1 MDLKNIKLVTKLM
14 VGFAIVLVLAAG
26 QSLFA
31 VYGTTQLSQN
41 SSEIADEWL
50 PGTYYNGALGTHISR
65 LRTLQFQFVGSF
77 SQSDRLTLESA
88 LTDEIAIAA
97 EALKS
102 YAKLSHGGPE
112 AAHFEAV
119 QKHWASLN
127 EQHKTIMDLARQ
139 RRDEEALDLIR
150 GDSRA
155 SYMALMQELAELSDI
170 AKAGATKARDTSAML
185 QSIVFY
191 GNLIALAITI
201 LLGVFIARSLCRSI
215 SGGVNYAAHIATKV
229 AQGDLTTRIVPNTRD
244 EVGLLLLSIRDM
256 QTALIQVVGQVRNGA
271 VTVSNASSE
280 IALGNQDLSSRTES
294 QASSLEQTA
303 SSMEELSSTI
313 QQNAENA
320 RQANQLA
327 QTAQKVALKGGEVVA
342 EVVDTMKGIND
353 SSRKIAD
360 IISVI
365 DGIAFQTNIL
375 ALNAAVEAARAGE
388 QGRGFAVVAGEVRSL
403 AGRSAEAAKQIK
415 SLIDTSVTRV
425 ELGSKLVDHAG
436 TTMHEVVTAIRR
448 VNDIIGEISA
458 ASSDQSSGVRQVS
471 EAVNNMDRTT
481 QQNAALV
488 EEMAAAAA
496 SLKNEAEELVESVAV
511 FKMGTSEASNRT
523 AQQAP
528 RELQASQRK
537 QLGYTQATASS

>member
-1 MDLKNIKLVTKLM
+1 MDLKDVKLVTKLM
-14 VGFAIVLVLAAG
+14 VGFAVVLVLATG
-26 QSLFA
+26 QNMFA
-31 VYGTTQLSQN
+31 LYGTTQLSQN
-41 SSEIADEWL
+41 SREIADEWL
-50 PGTYYNGALGTHISR
+50 PGTYYNGTLGTHISR
-65 LRTLQFQFVGSF
+65 LRTLQFQYVGSF
-77 SQSDRLTLESA
+77 SQTDRLTLEN
-88 LTDEIAIAA
+88 TQNDEIATAD
-97 EALKS
+97 EALRNYKL
-102 YAKLSHGGPE
+102 LSHGGPE
-112 AAHFEAV
+112 TEHFEAV
-119 QKHWASLN
+119 QKHWGKLI

-155 SYMALMQELAELSDI
+155 TYIAMMKELAELSDI
-170 AKAGATKARDTSAML
+170 AKAGATQARDTSALL
-185 QSIVFY
+185 QNLVFY
-191 GNLIALAITI
+191 GNLISLAITI
-201 LLGVFIARSLCRSI
+201 VLGVAIARSLCRSI
-215 SGGVNYAAHIATKV
+215 SGGVNYAAQIATKV

-244 EVGLLLLSIRDM
+244 EVGLLLLSIKDM
-256 QTALIQVVGQVRNGA
+256 QTALIQVVSQVRNGS
-271 VTVSNASSE
+271 VSVSNASSG
-280 IALGNQDLSSRTES
+280 IAHGNQDLSARTES

-313 QQNAENA
+313 QQNADNA

-327 QTAQKVALKGGEVVA
+327 QNAQTVALKGGEVVA

-360 IISVI
+360 IIGVI

-425 ELGSKLVDHAG
+425 EQGSKLVDHAG
-436 TTMHEVVTAIRR
+436 ATMHEVVTAIRR

-458 ASSDQSSGVRQVS
+458 ASSDQSNGVRQVS

-488 EEMAAAAA
+488 EEMAAAAT
-496 SLKNEAEELVESVAV
+496 SLKNQAEELVESVAV
-511 FKMGTSEASNRT
+511 FKMGATEASNRT
-523 AQQAP
+523 TQQAP

-537 QLGYTQATASS
+537 QLGYTQATISS

>member
-88 LTDEIAIAA
+88 LTDEIALAA

-155 SYMALMQELAELSDI
+155 SYMALMQELEELSVI

-425 ELGSKLVDHAG
+425 EQGSKLVDHAG

>member
-244 EVGLLLLSIRDM
+244 EVGLLLLSIKDM

>member
-41 SSEIADEWL
+41 SSEIANEWL
-50 PGTYYNGALGTHISR
+50 PGTYYNGTLGTHISR
-65 LRTLQFQFVGSF
+65 MRTLQFQFVGSF
-77 SQSDRLTLESA
+77 SQTDRLTLENA
-88 LTDEIAIAA
+88 LTDEIAIAG
-97 EALKS
+97 EALQS
-102 YAKLSHGGPE
+102 YAKLSHGGTE

-119 QKHWASLN
+119 QKHWSSLT

-155 SYMALMQELAELSDI
+155 SYIALMQELAELSDI

-313 QQNAENA
+313 QQNADNA
-320 RQANQLA
+320 KQANQLA
-327 QTAQKVALKGGEVVA
+327 QTAQTVALKGGEVVA

-415 SLIDTSVTRV
+415 GLIDTSVTRV
-425 ELGSKLVDHAG
+425 EQGSKLVDHAG

-496 SLKNEAEELVESVAV
+496 SLKSQAEELVESVAV
-511 FKMGTSEASNRT
+511 FKMGTSEASTRT
-523 AQQAP
+523 PQQAP

-537 QLGYTQATASS
+537 QLGYTQATESS

>member
-41 SSEIADEWL
+41 SSEIANEWL
-50 PGTYYNGALGTHISR
+50 PGTYYNGTLGTHISR
-65 LRTLQFQFVGSF
+65 MRTLQFQFVGSF
-77 SQSDRLTLESA
+77 SQTDRLTLENA
-88 LTDEIAIAA
+88 LTDEIAIAG
-97 EALKS
+97 EALQS
-102 YAKLSHGGPE
+102 YAKLSHGGTE

-119 QKHWASLN
+119 QKHWSSLT

-139 RRDEEALDLIR
+139 RRDEEALDIIR
-150 GDSRA
+150 GESRA
-155 SYMALMQELAELSDI
+155 SYIALMHELAELSDI

-256 QTALIQVVGQVRNGA
+256 QTALIQVVGQVRTGA

-313 QQNAENA
+313 QQNADNA
-320 RQANQLA
+320 KQANQLA
-327 QTAQKVALKGGEVVA
+327 QTAQSVALKGGEVVA

-415 SLIDTSVTRV
+415 GLIDTSVTRV
-425 ELGSKLVDHAG
+425 EQGSKLVDHAG

-496 SLKNEAEELVESVAV
+496 SLKSQAEELVESVAV
-511 FKMGTSEASNRT
+511 FKMGTSEASTRT
-523 AQQAP
+523 PQQAP

-537 QLGYTQATASS
+537 QLGYTQATASP

>member
-41 SSEIADEWL
+41 SSEIANEWL
-50 PGTYYNGALGTHISR
+50 PGTYYNGTLGTHISR
-65 LRTLQFQFVGSF
+65 MRTLQFQFVGSF
-77 SQSDRLTLESA
+77 SQTDRLTLENA
-88 LTDEIAIAA
+88 LTDEITTAG
-97 EALKS
+97 EALQS

-119 QKHWASLN
+119 QKHWVSLN

-155 SYMALMQELAELSDI
+155 SYMALMQELAKLSDI

-327 QTAQKVALKGGEVVA
+327 QTAQTVALKGGEVVA

-415 SLIDTSVTRV
+415 GLIDTSVTRV
-425 ELGSKLVDHAG
+425 EQGSKLVDHAG

-523 AQQAP
+523 SQQAP

-537 QLGYTQATASS
+537 QLGYTQTTASS

>member
-1 MDLKNIKLVTKLM
+1 MDLKDVKLVTKLM
-14 VGFAIVLVLAAG
+14 VGFAVVLVLATG
-26 QSLFA
+26 QNMFA
-31 VYGTTQLSQN
+31 LYGTTQLSQN
-41 SSEIADEWL
+41 SREIADEWL
-50 PGTYYNGALGTHISR
+50 PGTYYNGTLGTHISR
-65 LRTLQFQFVGSF
+65 LRTLQFQYVGSF
-77 SQSDRLTLESA
+77 SQTDRLTLEN
-88 LTDEIAIAA
+88 TQNDEIATAD
-97 EALKS
+97 EALRNYKL
-102 YAKLSHGGPE
+102 LSHGGPE
-112 AAHFEAV
+112 TEHFEAV
-119 QKHWASLN
+119 QKHWGKLI
-127 EQHKTIMDLARQ
+127 EHHKTIMDLARQ

-155 SYMALMQELAELSDI
+155 TYIAMMKELAELSDI
-170 AKAGATKARDTSAML
+170 AKAGATQARDTSALL
-185 QSIVFY
+185 QNLVFY
-191 GNLIALAITI
+191 GNLISLAITI
-201 LLGVFIARSLCRSI
+201 VLGVAIARSLCRSI
-215 SGGVNYAAHIATKV
+215 SGGVNYAAQIATKV

-244 EVGLLLLSIRDM
+244 EVGLLLLSIKDM
-256 QTALIQVVGQVRNGA
+256 QTALIQVVSQVRNGS
-271 VTVSNASSE
+271 VSVSNASSE
-280 IALGNQDLSSRTES
+280 IAHGNQDLSARTES

-313 QQNAENA
+313 QQNADNA

-327 QTAQKVALKGGEVVA
+327 QNAQTVALKGGEVVA

-360 IISVI
+360 IIGVI

-425 ELGSKLVDHAG
+425 EQGSKLVDHAG
-436 TTMHEVVTAIRR
+436 ATMHEVVTAIRR

-458 ASSDQSSGVRQVS
+458 ASSDQSNGVRQVS

-488 EEMAAAAA
+488 EEMAAAAT
-496 SLKNEAEELVESVAV
+496 SLKNQAEELVESVAV
-511 FKMGTSEASNRT
+511 FKMGAAEASNRT
-523 AQQAP
+523 TQQAP

-537 QLGYTQATASS
+537 QLGYTQATISS

>member
-1 MDLKNIKLVTKLM
+1 MDLKDVKLVTKLM
-14 VGFAIVLVLAAG
+14 VGFAVVLVLATG
-26 QSLFA
+26 QNMFA
-31 VYGTTQLSQN
+31 LYGTTQLSQN
-41 SSEIADEWL
+41 SREIADEWL
-50 PGTYYNGALGTHISR
+50 PGTYYNGTLGTHISR
-65 LRTLQFQFVGSF
+65 LRTLQFQYVGSF
-77 SQSDRLTLESA
+77 SQTDRLTLEN
-88 LTDEIAIAA
+88 TQNDEIATAD
-97 EALKS
+97 EALRNYKL
-102 YAKLSHGGPE
+102 LSHGGPE
-112 AAHFEAV
+112 TEHFEAV
-119 QKHWASLN
+119 QKHWGKLI
-127 EQHKTIMDLARQ
+127 EHHKTIMDLARQ

-155 SYMALMQELAELSDI
+155 TYIAMMKELAELSDI
-170 AKAGATKARDTSAML
+170 AKAGATQARDTSALL
-185 QSIVFY
+185 QNLVFY
-191 GNLIALAITI
+191 GNLISLAITI
-201 LLGVFIARSLCRSI
+201 VLGVAIARSLCRSI
-215 SGGVNYAAHIATKV
+215 SGGVNYAAQIATKV

-244 EVGLLLLSIRDM
+244 EVGLLLLSIKDM
-256 QTALIQVVGQVRNGA
+256 QTALIQVVSQVRNGS
-271 VTVSNASSE
+271 VSVSNASSE
-280 IALGNQDLSSRTES
+280 IAHGNQDLSARTES

-313 QQNAENA
+313 QQNADNA

-327 QTAQKVALKGGEVVA
+327 QNAQTVALKGGEVVA

-360 IISVI
+360 IIGVI

-425 ELGSKLVDHAG
+425 EQGSKLVDHAG
-436 TTMHEVVTAIRR
+436 ATMHEVVTAIRR

-458 ASSDQSSGVRQVS
+458 ASSDQSNGVRQVS

-488 EEMAAAAA
+488 EEMAAAAT
-496 SLKNEAEELVESVAV
+496 SLKNQAEELVESVAV
-511 FKMGTSEASNRT
+511 FKMGATEASNRT
-523 AQQAP
+523 TQQAP

-537 QLGYTQATASS
+537 QLGYTQATISS

>member
-77 SQSDRLTLESA
+77 SQTDRLMLESA
-88 LTDEIAIAA
+88 LTDEIALAA

-201 LLGVFIARSLCRSI
+201 LLGVFIARSLSRSI
-215 SGGVNYAAHIATKV
+215 SGGVNYAAHIATRV

-425 ELGSKLVDHAG
+425 EQGSKLVDHAG

>member
-41 SSEIADEWL
+41 SSEIANEWL
-50 PGTYYNGALGTHISR
+50 PGTYYNGTLGTHISR
-65 LRTLQFQFVGSF
+65 MRTLQFQFVGSF
-77 SQSDRLTLESA
+77 SQTDRHTLENA
-88 LTDEIAIAA
+88 LTDEIAIAG
-97 EALKS
+97 EALQS
-102 YAKLSHGGPE
+102 YAKLSHGGTE

-119 QKHWASLN
+119 QKHWSSLT

-155 SYMALMQELAELSDI
+155 SYIALMQELAELSDI

-313 QQNAENA
+313 QQNADNA
-320 RQANQLA
+320 KQANQLA
-327 QTAQKVALKGGEVVA
+327 QTAQSVALKGGEVVA

-375 ALNAAVEAARAGE
+375 ALNAAV
-388 QGRGFAVVAGEVRSL
+388 
-403 AGRSAEAAKQIK
+403 
-415 SLIDTSVTRV
+415 
-425 ELGSKLVDHAG
+425 
-436 TTMHEVVTAIRR
+436 
-448 VNDIIGEISA
+448 
-458 ASSDQSSGVRQVS
+458 
-471 EAVNNMDRTT
+471 
-481 QQNAALV
+481 
-488 EEMAAAAA
+488 
-496 SLKNEAEELVESVAV
+496 
-511 FKMGTSEASNRT
+511 
-523 AQQAP
+523 
-528 RELQASQRK
+528 
-537 QLGYTQATASS
+537 

>member
-155 SYMALMQELAELSDI
+155 SYMALMQELEELSVI

-425 ELGSKLVDHAG
+425 EQGSKLVDHAG

>member
-1 MDLKNIKLVTKLM
+1 
-14 VGFAIVLVLAAG
+14 
-26 QSLFA
+26 
-31 VYGTTQLSQN
+31 
-41 SSEIADEWL
+41 
-50 PGTYYNGALGTHISR
+50 
-65 LRTLQFQFVGSF
+65 
-77 SQSDRLTLESA
+77 
-88 LTDEIAIAA
+88 
-97 EALKS
+97 
-102 YAKLSHGGPE
+102 
-112 AAHFEAV
+112 
-119 QKHWASLN
+119 
-127 EQHKTIMDLARQ
+127 
-139 RRDEEALDLIR
+139 
-150 GDSRA
+150 
-155 SYMALMQELAELSDI
+155 MALMQELAKLSDI

-327 QTAQKVALKGGEVVA
+327 QTAQTVALKGGEVVA

-415 SLIDTSVTRV
+415 GLIDTSVTRV
-425 ELGSKLVDHAG
+425 EQGSKLVDHAG

-511 FKMGTSEASNRT
+511 FKMGTSEESNRT
-523 AQQAP
+523 PQQAP

-537 QLGYTQATASS
+537 QLGYTQATESS

>member
-41 SSEIADEWL
+41 SSEIANEWL
-50 PGTYYNGALGTHISR
+50 PGTYYNGTLGTHISR
-65 LRTLQFQFVGSF
+65 MRTLQFQFVGSF
-77 SQSDRLTLESA
+77 SQTDRLTLENA

-155 SYMALMQELAELSDI
+155 SYIALMHELAELSDI
-170 AKAGATKARDTSAML
+170 AKAGVTKARDTSAML

-215 SGGVNYAAHIATKV
+215 SGGVSYAAHIATKV

-327 QTAQKVALKGGEVVA
+327 QTAQTVALKGGEVVA

-415 SLIDTSVTRV
+415 GLIDTSVTRV
-425 ELGSKLVDHAG
+425 EQGSKLVDHAG

-523 AQQAP
+523 PQQAP

-537 QLGYTQATASS
+537 QLGYTQATTSS

>member
-41 SSEIADEWL
+41 SSEIANEWL
-50 PGTYYNGALGTHISR
+50 PGTYYNGTLGTHISR
-65 LRTLQFQFVGSF
+65 MRTLQFQFVGSF
-77 SQSDRLTLESA
+77 SQTDRLTLENA
-88 LTDEIAIAA
+88 LTDEIAIAG
-97 EALKS
+97 EALQS
-102 YAKLSHGGPE
+102 YAKLSHGGTE

-119 QKHWASLN
+119 QKHWSNLT

-139 RRDEEALDLIR
+139 RRDEEALDIIR

-155 SYMALMQELAELSDI
+155 SYIALMHELAELSDI

-313 QQNAENA
+313 QQNADNA
-320 RQANQLA
+320 KQANQLA
-327 QTAQKVALKGGEVVA
+327 QTAQTVALKGGEVVA

-415 SLIDTSVTRV
+415 GLIDTSVTRV
-425 ELGSKLVDHAG
+425 EQGSKLVDHAG

-496 SLKNEAEELVESVAV
+496 SLKSQAEELVESVAV
-511 FKMGTSEASNRT
+511 FKMGTSEASTRT
-523 AQQAP
+523 PQQVP
-528 RELQASQRK
+528 RELQGSQRK

>member
-41 SSEIADEWL
+41 SSEIANEWL
-50 PGTYYNGALGTHISR
+50 PGTYYNGTLGTHISR
-65 LRTLQFQFVGSF
+65 MRTLQFQFVGSF
-77 SQSDRLTLESA
+77 SQTDRLTLENA

-119 QKHWASLN
+119 QKHWTSLN

-155 SYMALMQELAELSDI
+155 SYMALMQELAKLSDI

-327 QTAQKVALKGGEVVA
+327 QTAQTVALKGGEVVA

-415 SLIDTSVTRV
+415 GLIDTSVTRV
-425 ELGSKLVDHAG
+425 EQGSKLVDHAG

-511 FKMGTSEASNRT
+511 FKMGTSDASNRT
-523 AQQAP
+523 SQQAP

-537 QLGYTQATASS
+537 QLGYTQTTASS

>member
-41 SSEIADEWL
+41 SSEIANEWL
-50 PGTYYNGALGTHISR
+50 PGTYYNGTLGTHISR
-65 LRTLQFQFVGSF
+65 MRTLQFQFVGSF
-77 SQSDRLTLESA
+77 SQTDRLTLENA
-88 LTDEIAIAA
+88 LTDEIATAG
-97 EALKS
+97 EALQS

-119 QKHWASLN
+119 QKHWVSLN

-155 SYMALMQELAELSDI
+155 SYIALMQELAELSDI

-201 LLGVFIARSLCRSI
+201 LLGVLIARSLCRSI

-313 QQNAENA
+313 QQNADNA

-327 QTAQKVALKGGEVVA
+327 QTAQTVALKGGEVVA

-415 SLIDTSVTRV
+415 GLIDTSVTRV
-425 ELGSKLVDHAG
+425 EQGSKLVDHAG

-511 FKMGTSEASNRT
+511 FKMGTSEASTRT
-523 AQQAP
+523 PQQAP
-528 RELQASQRK
+528 LELQASQRK
-537 QLGYTQATASS
+537 QLGYTQATESS